1 LELIAEYDPP
11 RDRRLIEEGAS
22 ALSRVYDLI
31 DIPDAPLGKPNYS
44 SPVYSAFLAALGYRV
59 VAHLR
64 VSDVNLIAMKNITK
78 SLGTVGVEKLV
89 YLRGDPPYQGLPVDH
104 VTPEE
109 AVRYA
114 LRRPEAPE
122 PGLLLSLRKPLDA
135 IAERISVGA
144 RFYYVLNHDWR
155 GGTSWSKLESVARLA
170 HSRGA
175 RVYVYAP
182 ASPAPHP
189 EALARAAT
197 IVDGLVVS
205 APGAPAQALVE
216 AANYIRRV
224 LK

>member
-11 RDRRLIEEGAS
+11 RDRRLIEEGAR
-22 ALSRVYDLI
+22 ALSRAYDLI

-78 SLGTVGVEKLV
+78 SLGAVGVEGLV

-122 PGLLLSLRKPLDA
+122 PGLLLSLRKPLEA
-135 IAERISVGA
+135 IAERLSAGA
-144 RFYYVLNHDWR
+144 RFYFVLNHDWR
-155 GGTSWSKLESVARLA
+155 GGSTWGKLEEVAELA
-170 HSRGA
+170 RSRGA

-182 ASPAPHP
+182 ARPAPGR
-189 EALARAAT
+189 EALERASA
-197 IVDGLVVS
+197 VVNGLVVS
-205 APGAPAQALVE
+205 APGAPVSVLVQAAE
-216 AANYIRRV
+216 YIRRATR
-224 LK
+224 